1 MHREVNG
8 LGGDLSDEV
17 RIGVVFFYNP
27 VLATEGLDVQ
37 LLRGLQSL
45 YGFDF
50 QSFGKENRLESC

>member
-27 VLATEGLDVQ
+27 ALAPQGLDFQ
-37 LLRGLQSL
+37 LLR
-45 YGFDF
+45 
-50 QSFGKENRLESC
+50 